1 MKAEYFQA
9 VEETF
14 LQCTGRGLS
23 ISEADRSHIE
33 HWFKAGIPLQ
43 IVQHAVMETCT
54 DREQKVRTISF
65 ARKAVEKE
73 FTAWQQKRVGRSSD
87 VVKEENSPF
96 EQVLARLSSKM
107 EQSNDAVLC
116 NALSAVCDGIAQ
128 ISEEGQSKAMQYERL
143 LELEKEMYRTLWAK
157 LDISEKCVFEAQL
170 NEQLS
175 KERFINRSMRDAYL
189 EMHRQK
195 MLRNHVGL
203 FAFDQFARGR

>member
-73 FTAWQQKRVGRSSD
+73 FTAAAEACWSFVRRCEGR
-87 VVKEENSPF
+87 
-96 EQVLARLSSKM
+96 
-107 EQSNDAVLC
+107 EQSV
-116 NALSAVCDGIAQ
+116 
-128 ISEEGQSKAMQYERL
+128 
-143 LELEKEMYRTLWAK
+143 
-157 LDISEKCVFEAQL
+157 
-170 NEQLS
+170 
-175 KERFINRSMRDAYL
+175 
-189 EMHRQK
+189 
-195 MLRNHVGL
+195 
-203 FAFDQFARGR
+203 